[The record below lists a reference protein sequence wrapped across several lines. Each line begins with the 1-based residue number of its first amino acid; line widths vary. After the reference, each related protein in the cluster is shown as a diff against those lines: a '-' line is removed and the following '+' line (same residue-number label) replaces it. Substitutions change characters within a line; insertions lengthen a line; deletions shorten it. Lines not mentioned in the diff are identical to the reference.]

1 MPLLSWK
8 ALQTRMQAAEAVD
21 AAVDEAVMAAEA
33 ATEAQ
38 AKADTEVQAKVAIV
52 AEAAIAVADLLAK
65 AATTIGAEA
74 MPKIGQL
81 RMRQSRLEKM
91 LEQRTALL
99 RSAAVVLPSEATAP
113 EADPTEA
120 LEAHLVAMASS
131 EDAVAAATLLEAKA
145 RLQSWQQPK

>member
-21 AAVDEAVMAAEA
+21 AAVDEAVMAAEV

-38 AKADTEVQAKVAIV
+38 AKADTEVRAKVATEAGAATA
-52 AEAAIAVADLLAK
+52 AEDLLAK
-65 AATTIGAEA
+65 AATTIGAEV
-74 MPKIGQL
+74 MLRIDRL
-81 RMRQSRLEKM
+81 RMQQFRLEKM
-91 LEQRTALL
+91 LEQQTALL
-99 RSAAVVLPSEATAP
+99 RSAAEVLPSEATAP